1 MADNADPRPPTGPA
15 GTGETVARVLADILY
30 VEPSAIGPD
39 DLLTELGL
47 DSILVV
53 DFCAALTEQTG
64 TRVTAATVYELGTPR
79 RVAQHLAASRAR

>member
-1 MADNADPRPPTGPA
+1 MADNDDPRPPA
-15 GTGETVARVLADILY
+15 DAGETVARVLADILY
-30 VEPSAIGPD
+30 LEPSAIGPD

-64 TRVTAATVYELGTPR
+64 TRVTAATVYELGTPG
-79 RVAQHLAASRAR
+79 RVAQHLAAARAR